1 MYVYNSITNH
11 LYPLQQFP
19 PPPPPP
25 PPPPIASESNFH
37 HVYIPLR
44 TKSLSDAMGGGGGG
58 GGGHDSRGYRWLVME
73 LYTYIYMRILN
84 MKY

>member
-25 PPPPIASESNFH
+25 PPPIASESDFH

-44 TKSLSDAMGGGGGG
+44 TKSLSDAMGGGGG

-73 LYTYIYMRILN
+73 LYTYIYENIKYEILI
-84 MKY
+84 